1 MTELTARVCQLHD
14 TEANW
19 IKNAN
24 DKVLNAGEIV
34 VYDPDAQH
42 TYQRIKIGD
51 GKTPLKDLKF
61 VIEENLTTD
70 KLQQG
75 DEELILFCGGAP
87 VNE

>member
-24 DKVLNAGEIV
+24 DKVLDAGEIV

-42 TYQRIKIGD
+42 AYQRIKIGD
-51 GKTPLKDLKF
+51 GKTKLKDLQFITNRITEDMIDSICQTDLIDTRYEEVKF
-61 VIEENLTTD
+61 
-70 KLQQG
+70 
-75 DEELILFCGGAP
+75 
-87 VNE
+87 